1 MTFLETLFDKV
12 AFDQVVIDQV
22 VFDHVVIDQ
31 VVFDQVSMSPFCQ
44 LHSNNTC
51 DEVQEWVSTAVT
63 QV

>member
-1 MTFLETLFDKV
+1 
-12 AFDQVVIDQV
+12 
-22 VFDHVVIDQ
+22 